1 MCYYLRIK
9 HKSERK
15 KYSKLIS
22 DLCFKEN
29 ENWDFSTFCLLV
41 IKKLSKHFNI
51 EKGITLNRVL
61 LENIFATFV
70 CILTKIPIFLCG
82 KPGCSKSLSVNIVI
96 NSLIGE
102 RSKDNI
108 FKKLIKTNYKGSNK
122 STSEGVKDVFDKT
135 RKKIIK
141 ELENNNN
148 TLKHICLIYFDEMG
162 LAEISPNNPLK
173 VIHSEL
179 EYDNNIDNK
188 KIDFVGISN

>member
-1 MCYYLRIK
+1 M
-9 HKSERK
+9 
-15 KYSKLIS
+15 
-22 DLCFKEN
+22 
-29 ENWDFSTFCLLV
+29 DFSTFCLLV
-41 IKKLSKHFNI
+41 IKKLSKYFNI
-51 EKGITLNRVL
+51 EKGIALNRIL

-82 KPGCSKSLSVNIVI
+82 KPGYSKSLCVNIVI

-108 FKKLIKTNYKGSNK
+108 FKKLPSVIKTNYKGSNT
-122 STSEGVKDVFDKT
+122 STSEGVKDFFDKT

-148 TLKHICLIYFDEMG
+148 TLKHIYLIYFDETG
-162 LAEISPNNPLK
+162 SAEISPNNPLK
-173 VIHSEL
+173 EIHSEL
-179 EYDNNIDNK
+179 EFDNNIDNK